1 MINRQNEIRAEGRRE
16 DHGGNVSFGQAGRN
30 RFGCRRCLAA
40 LVLALT
46 LTLGSM
52 VTAYAEVSQPPVY
65 LCAATYASDAWV
77 INFWNT
83 ESDHMDE
90 ELAQIAADGF
100 NSIILVIPWREF
112 QPTTD
117 PVSYNDYA
125 FQKLDQVMQ
134 AARQQGLWVET
145 RISYTWDYYA
155 EEDCKLRFR
164 ELLGGGAVREAW
176 LDYVRTLYDFLSGYP
191 NFYGGFITWEDFW
204 NYMEDV
210 PVASRGT
217 AGIEE
222 AERIGYQDYLREYYM
237 LETLDTYYQRQ
248 IPFSDYTEIPIPGKE
263 SPAYRLLYDFYDDF
277 LIGLLQEAQEVFPD
291 LSMEVRLDVDPVNG
305 TEGGKVGAHH
315 FRTFP
320 CSRSSY
326 TSLMYSVSMGQENK
340 GERITAETALATME
354 SQLALVE
361 AYNAGKPI
369 FIDQLLYMD
378 STEAFSHNAQLYEEE
393 RNLFLTSLPPVLRKY
408 TNGYAVWSYRNYGDN
423 AVYNS
428 QFALGDR
435 GWSVHF
441 GQVEEHDGSSQMH
454 LQTKGSIEQTIG
466 SRVSGAYN
474 HDNMVRFT
482 ADSTR
487 PVTVSVTLG
496 NITREVQV
504 MGSGSY
510 ELNFGALGYETVRI
524 RADGEVWLDNIQV
537 YNFVQDG
544 QLYDMDGKELSSME
558 AVRELNRAMQ

>member
-1 MINRQNEIRAEGRRE
+1 MINRQNENRRK
-16 DHGGNVSFGQAGRN
+16 SR
-30 RFGCRRCLAA
+30 L
-40 LVLALT
+40 LALGLALI
-46 LTLGSM
+46 LTLAS
-52 VTAYAEVSQPPVY
+52 VLTVHAEVSQPPSY
-65 LCAATYASDAWV
+65 LRAVTYASDAWV

-83 ESDHMDE
+83 ESDHMEE

-100 NSIILVIPWREF
+100 NTIILVIPWREF
-112 QPTTD
+112 QPQID

-125 FQKLDQVMQ
+125 FQKLDQVMR
-134 AARQQGLWVET
+134 AAQQQGLWVEA

-155 EEDCKLRFR
+155 KEDCKLRFR
-164 ELLGGGAVREAW
+164 ELLGGGTVRAAW
-176 LDYVRTLYDFLSGYP
+176 LDYAQTLYNCLSGYP

-210 PVASRGT
+210 PVASKGT

-222 AERIGYQDYLREYYM
+222 AKRIGYQDYLREYYM
-237 LETLDTYYQRQ
+237 LETLDTYYQRS
-248 IPFSDYTEIPIPGKE
+248 IPFSDYAEIPIPSKE
-263 SPAYRLLYDFYDDF
+263 SPAYRLLYEFYDDF
-277 LIGLLQEAQEVFPD
+277 LIGLLQDAQEVFPN

-305 TEGGKVGAHH
+305 TDGNKVGAHH
-315 FRTFP
+315 YRTFP

-340 GERITAETALATME
+340 GERITAENALATME

-361 AYNAGKPI
+361 AYNGSKPI

-378 STEAFSHNAQLYEEE
+378 GTEAFAHNAQLYEEE
-393 RNLFLTSLPPVLRKY
+393 RNPFLTSLPPILRKY

-428 QFALGDR
+428 QFALGNE
-435 GWSVHF
+435 GWNVHF
-441 GQVEEHDGSSQMH
+441 GQVEEHNGSSQMR
-454 LQTKGSIEQTIG
+454 LQAKGSIEQTIG
-466 SRVSGAYN
+466 SHVSGAYN
-474 HDNMVRFT
+474 HDNIVRFT

-496 NITREVQV
+496 NITKEVQV
-504 MGSGSY
+504 MGSGRY

-524 RADGEVWLDNIQV
+524 RSDGEVWLDNIEV

-544 QLYDMDGKELSSME
+544 QLYDIDGNELSSIE
-558 AVRELNRAMQ
+558 AIRELNRAMQ